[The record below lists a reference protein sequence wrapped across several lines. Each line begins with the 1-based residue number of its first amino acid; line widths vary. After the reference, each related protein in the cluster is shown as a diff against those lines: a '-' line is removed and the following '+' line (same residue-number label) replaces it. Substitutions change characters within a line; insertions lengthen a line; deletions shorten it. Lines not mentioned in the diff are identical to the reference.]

1 MIVKAIDKLI
11 SALTALRNRLQPP
24 ATQRGGLGGS
34 GEE

>member
-24 ATQRGGLGGS
+24 ANPQGGGGP
-34 GEE
+34 GEEK